1 MYVNSF
7 FISGINTNQHEDFCM
22 RRAARR
28 DDNENEIVLFLREC
42 GAYVKPVNHAG
53 LFDLLVYYNG
63 HTLLFEIKDGGKAA
77 SARDLSP
84 AEQKFHAEWPG
95 NNLFIVNSVEDAV
108 EVLKKCV

>member
-1 MYVNSF
+1 
-7 FISGINTNQHEDFCM
+7 M

-63 HTLLFEIKDGGKAA
+63 HTIFLEVKDGSKPP
-77 SARDLSP
+77 SARELSD
-84 AEQKFHAEWPG
+84 AEKKFHSEWPG
-95 NNLFIVNSVEDAV
+95 DNLFVVTSVADAV
-108 EVLKKCV
+108 EILKKCG